1 MSELK
6 RYHIEFDIRR
16 SEQHEEWPTKD
27 EVAGAISEGLPKEF
41 FDDTGDDWEIAA
53 LRSSEGTVLLHTAN
67 TELRNQLS
75 AYRAELAGLENALAD
90 SDERA
95 DRLEA
100 SNNELIAAKV
110 QVTTTYQSV
119 GVTDEEV
126 EALVDVLDTGL
137 RDIQYASLED
147 ASADVDK
154 MMGALDTIVRDNLP
168 VMDERDLGW
177 GDDDDLQILEHQVE
191 TALGAL
197 RGIETKLDFI
207 RTER

>member
-1 MSELK
+1 M
-6 RYHIEFDIRR
+6 
-16 SEQHEEWPTKD
+16 
-27 EVAGAISEGLPKEF
+27 
-41 FDDTGDDWEIAA
+41 
-53 LRSSEGTVLLHTAN
+53 
-67 TELRNQLS
+67 
-75 AYRAELAGLENALAD
+75 
-90 SDERA
+90 
-95 DRLEA
+95 
-100 SNNELIAAKV
+100 
-110 QVTTTYQSV
+110 TTTYQSV